1 LHFGKVILEHKLRKI
16 RLAVFIFTAALHGI
30 LFFFVSVK
38 YQNHAAFE
46 QGKTAPFKLVNIHIE
61 EAEPHKVSKSVVR
74 ETVPPLPYIQPPEQ
88 EAPAENF
95 IEIEEAPASVI
106 NEYEENPVGEPATDQ
121 YALDGHGEKS
131 DGENKDQT
139 DAIKNSELARE
150 YVRQNFDYISRRVRS
165 KLVYPAQ
172 ARRTGQDGAV
182 EVLFMLNI
190 DGSVS
195 GVSVKKSSG
204 FKMLDEAATAAIK
217 SAAPFRAPPVS
228 TKLLIPVVFNLRQ

>member
-1 LHFGKVILEHKLRKI
+1 LHFGKVIPEHKLRKI

-46 QGKTAPFKLVNIHIE
+46 QGETAPFKLVNINIE
-61 EAEPHKVSKSVVR
+61 EVEPPKLSKSVVR
-74 ETVPPLPYIQPPEQ
+74 ETVLPLPYIQPPEQ
-88 EAPAENF
+88 KAPAENF
-95 IEIEEAPASVI
+95 IELEEAPAVESVV
-106 NEYEENPVGEPATDQ
+106 NEYEENPADEPSPEQ
-121 YALDGHGEKS
+121 YGYGGKS
-131 DGENKDQT
+131 DGENKGKADT
-139 DAIKNSELARE
+139 AKNSDLARE
-150 YVRQNFDYISRRVRS
+150 YVRRNFDYISRRVRS

-172 ARRTGQDGAV
+172 ARRTGLDGAV
-182 EVLFMLNI
+182 EVLFTLNI

-204 FKMLDEAATAAIK
+204 SEMLDEAATAAIK